1 MNGHHT
7 LVHLT
12 VPQKKLKW
20 SRLKIFKSNIKS
32 IIINYNVE
40 IGETHSLCLPYF
52 RSKKNDSGKNQN
64 LEGKDGAYLKV
75 DVPQRTNVPK
85 GCRTILIKLEIT
97 FERWLSK
104 FRFPMAGNHGGLKI

>member
-1 MNGHHT
+1 MKITHKLCTRIDG
-7 LVHLT
+7 
-12 VPQKKLKW
+12 PQFL
-20 SRLKIFKSNIKS
+20 RLSWFTAKNHSLQT
-32 IIINYNVE
+32 YQPAVY
-40 IGETHSLCLPYF
+40 SLCLSYF
-52 RSKKNDSGKNQN
+52 RSKKNASGKNQN